1 VHLWEIKNQVE
12 MELRFEPNSL
22 DQFSRGV
29 EGVGNEKYKVA
40 VLNGM
45 NAL

>member
-22 DQFSRGV
+22 DQFSREV
-29 EGVGNEKYKVA
+29 EAVGNGKYKVA
-40 VLNGM
+40 VLNGV
-45 NAL
+45 NA